1 MITASVIGFFQGLG
15 AWEIGVIII
24 VLGLIFGA
32 SRIPEIGANL
42 GKGIKNFR
50 RSFTDAESEDEDEE
64 SKKLEEGQKQ
74 QEGQQETKEGQRDL

>member
-50 RSFTDAESEDEDEE
+50 RSFTDAEDEDEEE
-64 SKKLEEGQKQ
+64 SKKLEGEKKQAEEQ
-74 QEGQQETKEGQRDL
+74 QESKEQQRDL